1 MSPSFLKFLRE
12 TNGLT
17 QQQLGEALQKPQSR
31 IAEWENGTHKV
42 PRWMRPE
49 LAAMGWIVNVN
60 DARLPEKQPKEVRQ
74 LFKQRNTAPEEAI
87 EAIDEQILTILLAKA
102 SRSA

>member
-1 MSPSFLKFLRE
+1 MSPAFLKFLRE
-12 TNGLT
+12 HYSLT
-17 QQQLGEALQKPQSR
+17 QQQLGEALGKPQSR

-49 LAAMGWIVNVN
+49 LAAMGWIVSVN

-74 LFKQRNTAPEEAI
+74 LFKKRNTAPDDEI
-87 EAIDEQILTILLAKA
+87 ETIDEQILMILLK
-102 SRSA
+102 

>member
-1 MSPSFLKFLRE
+1 MSPEFLKFLRGH
-12 TNGLT
+12 NGLT

-31 IAEWENGTHKV
+31 IAEWESGTHKV

-49 LAAMGWIVNVN
+49 LAAMGWIVNVS

-74 LFKQRNTAPEEAI
+74 LFKQRNTAPDEEI
-87 EAIDEQILTILLAKA
+87 EAIDEQILTILLAKEP
-102 SRSA
+102 RSA